1 MGLFSKK
8 EVKEGAII
16 DSDEDVQWH
25 VDNQGDE
32 NRYVVVRSKF
42 TDFNNSKFLNRVNEL
57 INTSIKRQQPN
68 QNCQYT
74 TYTYLYLPIFRCYMY
89 YIITLINSITLF
101 YFKYTIRLF

>member
-57 INTSIKRQQPN
+57 IKNGYKPQGGVSSGDG
-68 QNCQYT
+68 
-74 TYTYLYLPIFRCYMY
+74 YTYQALYRE
-89 YIITLINSITLF
+89 
-101 YFKYTIRLF
+101 K